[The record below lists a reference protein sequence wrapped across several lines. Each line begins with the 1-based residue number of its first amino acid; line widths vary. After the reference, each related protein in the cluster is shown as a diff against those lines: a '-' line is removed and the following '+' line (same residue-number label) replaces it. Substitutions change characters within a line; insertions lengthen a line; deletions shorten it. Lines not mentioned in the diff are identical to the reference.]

1 MKAAPIPYT
10 ELALAQILDE
20 KARAALATYLA
31 NIRSLPNES
40 AKTHRFAALIEAP
53 FPGGPATT
61 QFAAGVEKLIR
72 IDTAAGKKKYGFI
85 DLYYGKAVLDFQNS
99 LKATGAEAERQLR
112 GYVAGAW
119 RSDEA

>member
-20 KARAALATYLA
+20 KTRAALATYPA
-31 NIRSLPNES
+31 NFRS
-40 AKTHRFAALIEAP
+40 KTHRFNALIEALP
-53 FPGGPATT
+53 RERCNDAVRLRSG
-61 QFAAGVEKLIR
+61 ELIR
-72 IDTAAGKKKYGFI
+72 IDTAAGKKKHGFI
-85 DLYYGKAVLDFQNS
+85 DSYYGKAVIEFQNS